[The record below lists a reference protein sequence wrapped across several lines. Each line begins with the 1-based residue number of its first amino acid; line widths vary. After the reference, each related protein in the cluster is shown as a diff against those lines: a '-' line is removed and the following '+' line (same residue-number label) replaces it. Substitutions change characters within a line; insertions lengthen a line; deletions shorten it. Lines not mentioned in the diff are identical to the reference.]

1 MRKLYTIIFLNFL
14 TLVFSQTIDPPTFS
28 KSSGFYSSAFNLELS
43 HTDTDVKIIY
53 TTDGSVPDINNLEG
67 RTYHYKKQY
76 PQYPEDLPFEFYEN
90 TLKSNLYSSSIKVY
104 DRTNEENRISN
115 ISTSFEKKQYFP
127 TEKMDKSF
135 VVRAKAYKDD
145 NSFSETVTN
154 IYFINKTY
162 TLPVVSI
169 NVNDDD
175 LFGYENGLFVAGKKF
190 DDWRLSNSFDEGG
203 AWTSTN
209 YWNSGSSSEVAVNFI
224 YLYNKKEVINQ
235 TVGVR
240 NHGNGSRHLK
250 NRSHRIYAKSDYGK
264 KNLKYNFFENYDIDK
279 FKRLILRNSGQDT
292 NKTLFRDAFIQKLNE
307 SLNFDTQNYQPVL
320 SFVNGEYYGI
330 YNLRERYDEKYLEE
344 VYGIKEKD
352 IDYLEQVSS
361 VTANIGDLDYYN
373 ETINF
378 FKNNDLSDENN
389 YDKAITYVDEIN
401 FSDYHIAEIFAA
413 NFDWPYNNYLFFR
426 KKVVYDPN
434 ANYAQDGRFRWLMKD
449 TDMGFN
455 GDENWVYNSFN
466 HNTLSQAISSTNY
479 EGAAYKNYI
488 LIGLLKNTNFKNYF
502 INRFADLMNSIY
514 KPEYAINLIN
524 LMQNNIRQEMP
535 KNISRWNMIRSMDE
549 WEYNVELMREFARL
563 RPDIQKSQLN
573 DYFKLG
579 GNYELN
585 VITNNKSLGFVKV
598 NSIEINNTTIGIDDD
613 YQSWKGDYFINNPV
627 TLEAIALP
635 GYVFSHW
642 EGDVESTDQK
652 ITINPTKDFKV
663 KAIFQWTLATND
675 LDKVDFM
682 VYPNP
687 VSNILNIAS
696 ASKTKIEYKI
706 SSVLGQIV
714 DQNTITNQKIDVSN
728 LPKGVYIIQLTQ
740 GNKRV
745 TKKFIKN

>member
-1 MRKLYTIIFLNFL
+1 MKKLYTIIFFNFL
-14 TLVFSQTIDPPTFS
+14 IFAFSQTIDPPTFS

-43 HTDTDVKIIY
+43 HKDSDVKIIY
-53 TTDGSVPDINNLEG
+53 TIDGSEPDINNLEG
-67 RTYHYKKQY
+67 RTYQYKKQY
-76 PQYPEDLPFEFYEN
+76 PQYPGDTPFDFFEN
-90 TLKSNLYSSSIKVY
+90 TLQSNLYLNSIKIY
-104 DRTNEENRISN
+104 DRSNENNKISN
-115 ISTSFEKKQYFP
+115 ISTSYEKDQYFP
-127 TEKMDKSF
+127 SEKIDKSF

-145 NSFSETVTN
+145 DSFSETVTN
-154 IYFINKTY
+154 VFFINKTY

-169 NVNDDD
+169 NVNDED
-175 LFGYENGLFVAGKKF
+175 LFGYEKGLFVAGKKF
-190 DDWRLSNSFDEGG
+190 DDWRLDNPERSVNSFTP
-203 AWTSTN
+203 AN
-209 YWNSGSSSEVAVNFI
+209 YWNSGSSSEVPINFI
-224 YLYNKKEVINQ
+224 YLDNERSVINQ
-235 TVGVR
+235 TLGIR
-240 NHGNGSRHLK
+240 INGNGSRNLK
-250 NRSHRIYAKSDYGK
+250 NRSHRIYAKSNYGN
-264 KNLKYNFFENYDIDK
+264 KNLSYDFFKNYNINK

-292 NKTLFRDAFIQKLNE
+292 GRTLFRDAFAQKLNE
-307 SLNFDTQNYQPVL
+307 SLNFDTQNYQPVI
-320 SFVNGEYYGI
+320 SFINGEYYGI
-330 YNLRERYDEKYLEE
+330 YNLRERYDEKYFEE
-344 VYGIKEKD
+344 VYGIKEKKLDYIELANNYLVSVGD
-352 IDYLEQVSS
+352 IDFF
-361 VTANIGDLDYYN
+361 N
-373 ETINF
+373 ETIDF
-378 FKNNDLSDENN
+378 FKDNDLSDENN

-413 NFDWPYNNYLFFR
+413 NYDWPYNNNEFFR
-426 KKVVYDPN
+426 KRVEYNPKASYG
-434 ANYAQDGRFRWLMKD
+434 QDGRFRWLMKD
-449 TDMGFN
+449 LDIGFN

-466 HNTLSQAISSTNY
+466 HNTLSQAISSINY

-488 LIGLLKNTNFKNYF
+488 LIGLLQNKNFKNYF

-535 KNISRWNMIRSMDE
+535 KNISRWNLITSMDE
-549 WEYNVELMREFARL
+549 WERNVELMRQFARL

-613 YQSWKGDYFINNPV
+613 YQRWKGDYFINNPV

-642 EGDVESTDQK
+642 EGDIESNDQK
-652 ITINPTKDFKV
+652 ITINPEKDFKV
-663 KAIFQWTLATND
+663 KAIFEWTLATND

-687 VSNILNIAS
+687 VSNILNVSS
-696 ASKTKIEYKI
+696 ASKAKIEYKI
-706 SSVLGQIV
+706 SSVLGQVV
-714 DQNTITNQKIDVSN
+714 DQDTITTQKIDVSR